1 MTLYKYQ
8 KVPFKI
14 TVSVFAD
21 EPKTLQSLDVY
32 IHTSGIDNDTDKVL
46 NNCVSEYFSTE
57 EAVYKHLEVEG
68 RYDKENFIGNPVLD
82 EIEAK
87 IDHYSIKMNGEYKD
101 IIITETVGYI
111 VIDRD
116 EVKDTQEIYEILEES
131 FLKKVEDGSFPGIS
145 AVVMLKEENKD
156 EEPYYRVRNFY
167 KCRAPEKIN

>member
-8 KVPFKI
+8 KVPFKV

-21 EPKTLQSLDVY
+21 EPKTLQNLDIC
-32 IHTSGIDNDTDKVL
+32 IHTNGNYNDTDKVH
-46 NNCVSEYFSTE
+46 NNCVPEYFSTE

-68 RYDKENFIGNPVLD
+68 RYDKEVFIGNPVLE

-87 IDHYSIKMNGEYKD
+87 IDHYSIKMNDEYRD
-101 IIITETVGYI
+101 IIISEIVGYI

-116 EVKDTQEIYEILEES
+116 KVKDTQEVYEILEKYFLSKATDGLS
-131 FLKKVEDGSFPGIS
+131 FGIG
-145 AVVMLKEENKD
+145 AIVMRKEENKD
-156 EEPYYRVRNFY
+156 EEPYYRIRNFY